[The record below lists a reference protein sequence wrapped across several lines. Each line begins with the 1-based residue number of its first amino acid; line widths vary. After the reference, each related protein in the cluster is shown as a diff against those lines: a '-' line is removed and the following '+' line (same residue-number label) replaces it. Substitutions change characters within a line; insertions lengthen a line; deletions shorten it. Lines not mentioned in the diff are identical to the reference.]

1 MDGVTGLLRNLPL
14 PPGQAV
20 GLVVGVVLDRL
31 RPARMPGPRA
41 AHRTAGALLMVS
53 GSSLVVWALGER
65 RRRTT
70 GRFDLEQPQSLVTT
84 GPYARSRHPMYVGWW
99 LIHLGFGVLR
109 GSAWSLVTLPM
120 AILAEHRGVRA
131 EERALVET
139 FGPQFE
145 RYAEQVPRYVGT
157 LGRLQARQLR
167 EQHARQVR
175 PEEREGQDHR
185 DQHDHQDA
193 QRE

>member
-1 MDGVTGLLRNLPL
+1 MGGVTGLLRNLPL

-31 RPARMPGPRA
+31 RPARMPGPRI

-53 GSSLVVWALGER
+53 GCSLVVWALAER

-109 GSAWSLVTLPM
+109 GSAWTLVTLPL
-120 AILAEHRGVRA
+120 AIVAEHRGVRA
-131 EERALVET
+131 EERVLVET
-139 FGPQFE
+139 FGPQFVS
-145 RYAEQVPRYVGT
+145 YAEQVPRYVGVGAT
-157 LGRLQARQLR
+157 SWFRVSVPPAKQYG
-167 EQHARQVR
+167 
-175 PEEREGQDHR
+175 
-185 DQHDHQDA
+185 
-193 QRE
+193 